1 MTSDDIGLPDPVSA
15 PRSGSPGN
23 ARTEPRTEPLPEDS
37 TRTGTRPALPPEGT
51 GRAEARPATPPDD
64 AARTGTLPAQPHD
77 TGRMDARL
85 AAGDTGSAGVDPPG
99 VGRAAYVRHLSG
111 LLWPAPARV
120 SVGRERESGR
130 PRAEYLLIPDANRPK
145 LLVPA
150 ARRAAAAAVTGFN
163 AERSPRAAA
172 LSRVLRAALR
182 TGVAH
187 PLLRD
192 RLRVYDG
199 TLTGDARTGA
209 ATIESHLSEALG
221 RPVLL
226 ALHIGPARANRKPV
240 AQLLTADGRTV
251 GFTKIGVNPLTAE
264 LVRAEARALDLLSR
278 TTTTAMTVPAV
289 RSAGRWQG
297 LELLTLDA
305 LPVWKTRAP
314 VTGDRLVAVMREIAD
329 IAGVESAPLT
339 SSAYW
344 KDLNAAATA
353 LGDEPRAAQ
362 VRRALGLI
370 GSGPELTYGSWH
382 GDFALWNLAV
392 LPDTVL
398 VWDWE
403 RFTTGVPRGYDAL
416 HYHFQDATATRGRP
430 LAEAIRDTLDAAPRL
445 LAPFGHDGPA
455 AGPVALLYLC
465 DLAVRYLRD
474 RQDEAGAAAGRVEE
488 WLLPE
493 LLGRAER
500 LSETDPKDQP
510 W

>member
-1 MTSDDIGLPDPVSA
+1 MT
-15 PRSGSPGN
+15 
-23 ARTEPRTEPLPEDS
+23 PEN
-37 TRTGTRPALPPEGT
+37 T
-51 GRAEARPATPPDD
+51 GRTDPAPAPD
-64 AARTGTLPAQPHD
+64 T
-77 TGRMDARL
+77 
-85 AAGDTGSAGVDPPG
+85 
-99 VGRAAYVRHLSG
+99 GRAAYVRQLAG

-120 SVGRERESGR
+120 TIGRERAPG
-130 PRAEYLLIPDANRPK
+130 PARAEYLLIPNAERPK

-150 ARRAAAAAVTGFN
+150 ARPAAAAAVTGFN

-172 LSRVLRAALR
+172 LSRVLRTALR
-182 TGVAH
+182 TGAAH

-192 RLRVYDG
+192 RLRVHGDG
-199 TLTGDARTGA
+199 E
-209 ATIESHLSEALG
+209 TIEDHLAGALG
-221 RPVLL
+221 HPVLP

-240 AQLLTADGRTV
+240 TQLLTPDGRTV

-264 LVRAEARALDLLSR
+264 LVRAEVRALDLVGR
-278 TTTTAMTVPAV
+278 AATTAMTVPAV
-289 RSAGRWQG
+289 RSAGRWRG
-297 LELLTLDA
+297 LELLTLEA
-305 LPVWKTRAP
+305 LPVWKARAP

-353 LGDEPRAAQ
+353 LGDEPRAAR

-370 GSGPELTYGSWH
+370 GSDVELTYGSWH

-416 HYHFQDATATRGRP
+416 HYHFQDAAATRGRP
-430 LAEAIRDTLDAAPRL
+430 LADAIRDTLDAAPRL
-445 LAPFGHDGPA
+445 LAPFGHDGPS

-500 LSETDPKDQP
+500 LSETETKDQP

>member
-1 MTSDDIGLPDPVSA
+1 MTKDDSGRTDPV
-15 PRSGSPGN
+15 P
-23 ARTEPRTEPLPEDS
+23 ARATGPADDGPE
-37 TRTGTRPALPPEGT
+37 TLGT
-51 GRAEARPATPPDD
+51 
-64 AARTGTLPAQPHD
+64 
-77 TGRMDARL
+77 
-85 AAGDTGSAGVDPPG
+85 S
-99 VGRAAYVRHLSG
+99 RAAYLRRLTG
-111 LLWPAPARV
+111 PLWPAPARV
-120 SVGRERESGR
+120 TIGRAPG
-130 PRAEYLLIPDANRPK
+130 PARAEYLLIPNAARPK

-163 AERSPRAAA
+163 SERSPRAAA
-172 LSRVLRAALR
+172 LSRVLRLALR
-182 TGVAH
+182 TGAAH

-192 RLRVYDG
+192 RLRVY
-199 TLTGDARTGA
+199 GDAE
-209 ATIESHLSEALG
+209 TIEDHLAGALG
-221 RPVLL
+221 HPVLL

-240 AQLLTADGRTV
+240 AQVLTPDGRTV
-251 GFTKIGVNPLTAE
+251 AFTKIGVNPLTAE
-264 LVRAEARALDLLSR
+264 LVRAEARALDLVGR

-289 RSAGRWQG
+289 RAAGHWQG

-305 LPVWKTRAP
+305 LPVWRTRAP
-314 VTGDRLVAVMREIAD
+314 VTEDRLVAVMREIAD

-353 LGDEPRAAQ
+353 LGDGPRAAR

-370 GSGPELTYGSWH
+370 GSGRELGYGSWH
-382 GDFALWNLAV
+382 GDFARWNLAV

-416 HYHFQDATATRGRP
+416 HYHFSDATATRGRP
-430 LAEAIRDTLDAAPRL
+430 LAEAVRDTLDAAPRL

-455 AGPVALLYLC
+455 AAPVALLYLC

-493 LLGRAER
+493 LLRRAER
-500 LSETDPKDQP
+500 LSETETKDQP

>member
-1 MTSDDIGLPDPVSA
+1 MTSDD
-15 PRSGSPGN
+15 R
-23 ARTEPRTEPLPEDS
+23 ARTEA
-37 TRTGTRPALPPEGT
+37 GPAPAAATPPGSD
-51 GRAEARPATPPDD
+51 RVDPAEAYATPPD
-64 AARTGTLPAQPHD
+64 GEHGGP
-77 TGRMDARL
+77 
-85 AAGDTGSAGVDPPG
+85 GDTS
-99 VGRAAYVRHLSG
+99 RAAYVRQLSG
-111 LLWPAPARV
+111 LLWPEPARV
-120 SVGRERESGR
+120 AIGRERVPGR
-130 PRAEYLLIPDANRPK
+130 PLAEYLLIPNAERPK

-182 TGVAH
+182 TGAAH

-199 TLTGDARTGA
+199 PEPGPQAHGSSASGPQAHDAQAHGSQAGAAGIGDA
-209 ATIESHLSEALG
+209 ATIEAHLADALG
-221 RPVLL
+221 QPVLL

-240 AQLLTADGRTV
+240 AQLLTPDGRTV
-251 GFTKIGVNPLTAE
+251 GFTKVGVNALTAE
-264 LVRAEARALDLLSR
+264 LVRGEAQALDLVGRAR
-278 TTTTAMTVPAV
+278 TTVMTVPAV
-289 RSAGRWQG
+289 RSAGQWHG

-305 LPVWKTRAP
+305 LPVWRERAP
-314 VTGDRLVAVMREIAD
+314 VTADRLIAVMREIAD
-329 IAGVESAPLT
+329 LAGVETGPLSA
-339 SSAYW
+339 SAYW

-362 VRRALGLI
+362 VRRALDLI
-370 GSGPELTYGSWH
+370 GAAPTPDLTYGSWH

-416 HYHFQDATATRGRP
+416 HYHFQDTTATRGHP
-430 LAEAIRDTLDAAPRL
+430 LAEAVRATLDAAPRL

-455 AGPVALLYLC
+455 AAPVALLYLC

-474 RQDEAGAAAGRVEE
+474 RQDEAGAAAGRIEE

-493 LLGRAER
+493 LLARAER
-500 LSETDPKDQP
+500 LHPDTKDQP